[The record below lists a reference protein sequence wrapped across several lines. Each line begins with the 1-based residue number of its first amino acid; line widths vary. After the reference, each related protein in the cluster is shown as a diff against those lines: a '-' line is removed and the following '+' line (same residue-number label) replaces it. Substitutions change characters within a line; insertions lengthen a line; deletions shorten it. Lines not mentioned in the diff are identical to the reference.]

1 MKICLYAIA
10 KDEIKEVDS
19 WYESMKEADEII
31 VLDTGS
37 TDGTPERLRELGV
50 TVYEK
55 TYPKPFRFDVARNDS
70 VELAY
75 QTNDLVRNLKDVF
88 PNKVDVQINSMDK
101 PLELV

>member
-10 KDEIKEVDS
+10 KNEIKEVDA

-55 TYPKPFRFDVARNDS
+55 TYPKPFPVFRRFHID
-70 VELAY
+70 Y
-75 QTNDLVRNLKDVF
+75 QLYYSCLLPMCF
-88 PNKVDVQINSMDK
+88 FLQIT
-101 PLELV
+101 